1 MDRWPKEKIVS
12 MKVILN
18 MPKTQNRIH
27 YSSQSTQ
34 YGYDIQS
41 DDLAYKEGMVEMTS
55 KRKQRSAS
63 TAVPSGTKI
72 IKKVHPLEKYLDI
85 L

>member
-18 MPKTQNRIH
+18 MPKTQTRIH

-34 YGYDIQS
+34 YGHDIQS
-41 DDLAYKEGMVEMTS
+41 DDLTNKEGMVEMTS
-55 KRKQRSAS
+55 KRKQRNAN
-63 TAVPSGTKI
+63 TAVPIAQELTMMPTRKI
-72 IKKVHPLEKYLDI
+72 FVWNS
-85 L
+85 

>member
-27 YSSQSTQ
+27 YSSHSTQ

-41 DDLAYKEGMVEMTS
+41 DDLAYKEGMIEMTP
-55 KRKQRSAS
+55 KRKQRSAN
-63 TAVPSGTKI
+63 TPVPSGTKI
-72 IKKVHPLEKYLDI
+72 I
-85 L
+85 